1 MAKPLVLV
9 LRTAG
14 VNCELETA
22 HAWEQAGAQATIIHL
37 NELTASPGKLGDCQI
52 LTIPGGFSYGD
63 DLGAGRIF
71 ANQLMLKLEDQL
83 REFAAGG
90 GLILGI
96 CNGFQVLCKAGL
108 LPGRVAD
115 TRGPRVTV
123 TRNISAKYEDRW
135 VLLKRAS
142 QQCAFLSAQERYELP
157 VAHGEG
163 RVLAA
168 RVEDMHALA
177 EAGCVA
183 LQYQSGNGGA
193 VSYPDNP
200 NGSMLDVAGLCDS
213 SGRILGLMPHP
224 ERYVH
229 HTQHPEWTSRD
240 SESADGRAIF
250 ESAIGYLASSC

>member
-1 MAKPLVLV
+1 MARPLALV

-22 HAWEQAGAQATIIHL
+22 HAWEQAGARTTIIHL
-37 NELTASPGKLGDCQI
+37 NELTASPGKLKECQI

-83 REFAAGG
+83 HEFAAGG

-96 CNGFQVLCKAGL
+96 CNGFQVLCKTGL
-108 LPGRVAD
+108 LPGRVAEASA
-115 TRGPRVTV
+115 PLVTV
-123 TRNISAKYEDRW
+123 TRNTSAKYEDRW

-142 QQCAFLSAQERYELP
+142 QQCAFLGAQERYELP

-163 RVLAA
+163 RVLAG
-168 RVEDMHALA
+168 RVEDMRSLA
-177 EAGCVA
+177 DAGCVA
-183 LQYQSGNGGA
+183 LQYQSRDGG
-193 VSYPDNP
+193 VVGYPDNP

-224 ERYVH
+224 ERYIH
-229 HTQHPEWTSRD
+229 HTQHPEWTSRAG
-240 SESADGRAIF
+240 ESVDGRAIF
-250 ESAIGYLASSC
+250 ESGVAYLRSGC